1 MAEGQMKAGEVR
13 GLTEGAQRAA
23 GKLSRQFIVGRGW
36 HPTLKSLNLGLFAA
50 VMHGLWAHQ

>member
-1 MAEGQMKAGEVR
+1 MIAGEVR
-13 GLTEGAQRAA
+13 GLTEGTQRAA

-36 HPTLKSLNLGLFAA
+36 HLTLRPLNLGLFAA